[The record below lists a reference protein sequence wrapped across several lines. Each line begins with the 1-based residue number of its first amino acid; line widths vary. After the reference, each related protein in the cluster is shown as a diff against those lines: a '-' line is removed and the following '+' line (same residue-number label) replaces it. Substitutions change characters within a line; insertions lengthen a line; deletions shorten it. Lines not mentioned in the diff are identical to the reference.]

1 MLNSQGNRQKLL
13 KQAEYDPRTRPW
25 YKAAKQAGKP
35 TWSEIYP
42 FFSRKNTSLGISPV
56 RPVYDSNGKLLG
68 VLKINITLM
77 RIKEFLKNLYISPHG
92 QSFIMERSG
101 DLVVSSTIAEPF
113 VVKGEGDDREI
124 ERIPAAYSQNAMVTV
139 TTGYLQ
145 KYFGNLNAINKGQ

>member
-1 MLNSQGNRQKLL
+1 MQLTYAGVQSGNLKLNDFEGLRRYFWQTVHDGKLESYLSYRNEQG
-13 KQAEYDPRTRPW
+13 E
-25 YKAAKQAGKP
+25 
-35 TWSEIYP
+35 
-42 FFSRKNTSLGISPV
+42 FVGISPV
-56 RPVYDSNGKLLG
+56 RAVYDSNGKLLG
-68 VLKINITLM
+68 VLNINITLM

-124 ERIPAAYSQNAMVTV
+124 ERIPAAYSQNAMLTV